1 MPTTKQRIT
10 ALLSTLPDD
19 CSLEDVQYHLYVLIK
34 VVAGLESAETEG
46 VVSQSQAEQQLSKWL
61 IP

>member
-1 MPTTKQRIT
+1 MPTTKQRIA

-19 CSLEDVQYHLYVLIK
+19 CSLEDVQYHLYVLTK
-34 VVAGLESAETEG
+34 VMAGLEAAETEG
-46 VVSQSQAEQQLSKWL
+46 VVSQAQAEQQLSKWL

>member
-1 MPTTKQRIT
+1 MLTTKQRIT

-19 CSLEDVQYHLYVLIK
+19 CSLEDVQYHLYVLTN
-34 VVAGLESAETEG
+34 VMAGLEAAETEG
-46 VVSQSQAEQQLSKWL
+46 VVSQAQAEQQLSKWL

>member
-19 CSLEDVQYHLYVLIK
+19 CSLEDVQYHLYVLTK
-34 VVAGLESAETEG
+34 VVAGLESAETES
-46 VVSQSQAEQQLSKWL
+46 VVSQAQAEQQLSKWL